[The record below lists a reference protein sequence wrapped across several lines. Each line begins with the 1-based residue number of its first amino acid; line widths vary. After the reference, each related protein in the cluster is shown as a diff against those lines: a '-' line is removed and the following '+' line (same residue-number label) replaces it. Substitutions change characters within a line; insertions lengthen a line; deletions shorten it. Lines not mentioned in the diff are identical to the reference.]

1 MDHLRGLC
9 RAARQRIPTLTE
21 AVTGWKR
28 KVAQRRRTLEWS
40 EVISLVVENNIGDE
54 ATWWKVAKKQQT
66 DQGDALMINYVD
78 RLRGKQG
85 GLQKAISDAWRHH
98 RAINGEAILTE
109 TCLYTTTRYPF
120 ESFVLSEAMHEWV
133 REGHKSKAL
142 VLEGPGG
149 IGKTQLA
156 MALLLRVRPKVF
168 FIDDYEQIN
177 RCHWTGFE
185 GVLFDDVCMRH
196 KSIDEC
202 KALFDM
208 DWSRVVKCRYENGL
222 LPEGTP
228 RIFSTNHTR
237 ALFFPRD
244 YNLAEHQHP
253 INRRMLW
260 LHVTRCILDEQQ
272 HKKQAAHTP
281 SHAGAMSGDLH
292 RNHVAAPID
301 LDRTQQHEAYSSEDD
316 ARRATATRKQPVPTC
331 ALAAK
336 LPIKTEGPARR
347 HPLKGP
353 PAPAVPTHSPLRR
366 LQDRPNHLDRREDD
380 HNADAMHLIM
390 QSLAALQRLHRTGL
404 RRRPATLPVRR
415 RIAKKQG
422 PPLAYFIE
430 RFFKAPTGDTQA
442 LL

>member
-9 RAARQRIPTLTE
+9 LAARQRIPTLTE

-28 KVAQRRRTLEWS
+28 KGAKRRRTLEWS
-40 EVISLVVENNIGDE
+40 EVISLVVENKIGDE

-98 RAINGEAILTE
+98 RAINGEAIPTE
-109 TCLYTTTRYPF
+109 RCLYTTTRYPF
-120 ESFVLSEAMHEWV
+120 DSFILSEAMHEWV

-149 IGKTQLA
+149 IGKTRLA

-177 RCHWTGFE
+177 KCHWTGFE
-185 GVLFDDVCMRH
+185 GVLFDDVCMKH

-208 DWSRVVKCRYENGL
+208 DWSRIVKCRYENGV

-260 LHVTRCILDEQQ
+260 LEVTRCILDEQH
-272 HKKQAAHTP
+272 HKKQAAQTSIHT
-281 SHAGAMSGDLH
+281 GDMSGAFH
-292 RNHVAAPID
+292 RNHVAAAID
-301 LDRTQQHEAYSSEDD
+301 MDRTQQHEAYSSEDD
-316 ARRATATRKQPVPTC
+316 ARRATATRQQPVPTC
-331 ALAAK
+331 ALAAQ
-336 LPIKTEGPARR
+336 LPIETEGLAR
-347 HPLKGP
+347 
-353 PAPAVPTHSPLRR
+353 
-366 LQDRPNHLDRREDD
+366 QDRPNHLDRHEDG
-380 HNADAMHLIM
+380 HNADAMNLIM

-404 RRRPATLPVRR
+404 HGRPATLPVRR

-422 PPLAYFIE
+422 PPLAYLIE